1 MENRDFKQEFYYELD
16 NNLHKLMDDIKS
28 NLNIVFQINSRIIK
42 ILEDEV
48 ENMNQESLNQ
58 MVNTRNL
65 LLQKSVSIINEES
78 EIREKLDS
86 EAKVKIENILLEI
99 NEQESII
106 KNLFEK
112 QLDILK
118 SDVIKYSQKK
128 NIKAYERN

>member
-86 EAKVKIENILLEI
+86 EAKVKIEKILLEI

>member
-1 MENRDFKQEFYYELD
+1 MNSK

-28 NLNIVFQINSRIIK
+28 NLSMVFQINTRIIR

-48 ENMNQESLNQ
+48 ENVNQESLNQ
-58 MVNTRNL
+58 MVNTRNV

-78 EIREKLDS
+78 ELREHIDKD
-86 EAKVKIENILLEI
+86 AKMKIENILSEI

-118 SDVIKYSQKK
+118 SEVIKYSQKK
-128 NIKAYERN
+128 NIKVYERN

>member
-1 MENRDFKQEFYYELD
+1 MDNK
-16 NNLHKLMDDIKS
+16 NNLQKLMDDIKS
-28 NLNIVFQINSRIIK
+28 NLNMVFQINSRIIS

-48 ENMNQESLNQ
+48 ENINQESLNQ

-65 LLQKSVSIINEES
+65 LLQKSVDIINEEN
-78 EIREKLDS
+78 EIKKNIDG
-86 EAKVKIENILLEI
+86 EAKVKIESILSEI

-118 SDVIKYSQKK
+118 SEVIKFSQKK
-128 NIKAYERN
+128 NIKVYERN

>member
-65 LLQKSVSIINEES
+65 LLQKSVSIIKEES

>member
-1 MENRDFKQEFYYELD
+1 
-16 NNLHKLMDDIKS
+16 MDDIKS

>member
-128 NIKAYERN
+128 IIKAYERN

>member
-78 EIREKLDS
+78 EISEKLDS

>member
-1 MENRDFKQEFYYELD
+1 MDNK
-16 NNLHKLMDDIKS
+16 NNLQKLMDDIKS
-28 NLNIVFQINSRIIK
+28 NLNMVFQINTRIIS

-48 ENMNQESLNQ
+48 ENINQESLNQ

-65 LLQKSVSIINEES
+65 LLQKSVDIINEEN
-78 EIREKLDS
+78 EIKKNIDG
-86 EAKVKIENILLEI
+86 EAKVKIESILSEI

-118 SDVIKYSQKK
+118 SEVIKFSQKK
-128 NIKAYERN
+128 NIKVYERN